1 MHGPMMDIYSNQADF
16 EAEITILTAAEGGRN
31 RPPQNYIRWDLG
43 YPDRTTADPI
53 YMIWPVFLDQFGD
66 PVPRGVPIEGTI
78 SAQMFIVV
86 REMVEFHK
94 QHISVGGKFN
104 CHEGSRVV
112 ARGIVTK
119 LLALSA

>member
-1 MHGPMMDIYSNQADF
+1 
-16 EAEITILTAAEGGRN
+16 
-31 RPPQNYIRWDLG
+31 
-43 YPDRTTADPI
+43 
-53 YMIWPVFLDQFGD
+53 
-66 PVPRGVPIEGTI
+66 
-78 SAQMFIVV
+78 MFIVV